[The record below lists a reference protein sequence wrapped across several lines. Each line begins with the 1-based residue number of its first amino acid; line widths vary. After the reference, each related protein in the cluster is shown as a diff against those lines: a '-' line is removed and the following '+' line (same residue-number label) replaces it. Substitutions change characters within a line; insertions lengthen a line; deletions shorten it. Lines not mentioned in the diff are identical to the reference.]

1 MNRLFTLGRIMYA
14 VAVGALGLE
23 HLIRG
28 NFSAGLLPF
37 PTTFPGRYIVALA
50 VGVVLLFAG
59 VCIATLW
66 KGRLAASWLGV
77 FFLLLVLY
85 PHVPILVANVHNGGE
100 WTVFFE
106 LVSFSA
112 GAFYLAGAL
121 PQPLGTRFNLEAVG
135 RWLFAG
141 SLLIFAIQHYI
152 YANYI
157 ATLIPAWIPARLFWS
172 YFVGVAFAGT
182 AISLIVNWQRKLA
195 TVLLGT
201 MFLLW
206 VVILHAPRV
215 ATHLQTEPEWTS
227 LFVALAMSGIAFSI
241 AGSQGQKRVVTATF
255 PVRSEAL

>member
-1 MNRLFTLGRIMYA
+1 MNRLFIPGRIMYA

-37 PTTFPGRYIVALA
+37 PTTFPGRYVVALA
-50 VGVVLLFAG
+50 VGVVFLFAG
-59 VCIATLW
+59 LCIATLW

-85 PHVPILVANVHNGGE
+85 PHVPILAGNVRNGGE

-106 LVSFSA
+106 LVAFSA
-112 GAFYLAGAL
+112 GAFYLAGVL
-121 PQPLGTRFNLEAVG
+121 SQPIGTRFNLEAVG

-141 SLLIFAIQHYI
+141 SLLIFAIQHFI
-152 YANYI
+152 YANYV
-157 ATLIPAWIPARLFWS
+157 ATLIPVWIPARLFWA

-182 AISLIVNWQRKLA
+182 AASLILNWQRKLA
-195 TVLLGT
+195 TVLLGM

-215 ATHLQTEPEWTS
+215 VTHLQTEPEWTS
-227 LFVALAMSGIAFSI
+227 LFVALAMSGIAFSM
-241 AGSQGQKRVVTATF
+241 AGSPDQKRVTTTTLS
-255 PVRSEAL
+255 VRSEVL